1 MFLRDY
7 LAARGLT
14 QQEFADSVGV
24 SRATVSYWSR
34 GLKQPRP
41 LHAAKIRAATHGEVT
56 SEDLQA
62 ASEIA
67 R

>member
-1 MFLRDY
+1 MFLREY
-7 LAARGLT
+7 LADHGLT

-34 GLKQPRP
+34 GIKQPRP
-41 LHAAKIRAATHGEVT
+41 LHATKIRAATRGEVT